1 VARIRRA
8 AGAGGRDVRIFGAD
22 GREMISIAALERDG
36 TDLVLKGR
44 IFGTMPLTAR
54 IRPEEARAALK
65 LLDWRMLLF
74 LFSLPLRRKR

>member
-1 VARIRRA
+1 L
-8 AGAGGRDVRIFGAD
+8 RIFGTD
-22 GREMISIAALERDG
+22 DREMISISAIERDG
-36 TDLVLKGR
+36 ADLVLKGR

-74 LFSLPLRRKR
+74 LLSLPLRHRRRV